1 MSKLQI
7 NFIGEHKPSLGSI
20 QAAGYDIYIS
30 KMEQKGKMVHI
41 ETDLAI
47 ELPPPNKLHLIDG
60 QIISFEYE
68 ASLLPRSGIASKG
81 WILGNCEGL
90 IDADYR
96 GKISAFFWQ
105 VSDLDF
111 PYVVG
116 DRFAQLVF
124 SFALRADFF
133 KVNKLSETVRNI
145 NGYGH
150 TGNK

>member
-1 MSKLQI
+1 MSKLTI

-20 QAAGYDIYIS
+20 QAAGYDLRIS
-30 KMEQKGKMVHI
+30 RMEQTGKMVHI

-47 ELPPPNKLHLIDG
+47 ELPPPNKLCLI
-60 QIISFEYE
+60 ITFEYV

-81 WILGNCEGL
+81 WILGNSTGI

-105 VSDLDF
+105 VSDIDF
-111 PYVVG
+111 PYAIG

-133 KVNKLSETVRNI
+133 KVNSLSETLRSTG
-145 NGYGH
+145 GYGS
-150 TGNK
+150 TGVK

>member
-7 NFIGEHKPSLGSI
+7 NYIGEHKPSLGSL
-20 QAAGYDIYIS
+20 QATGYDLRIS
-30 KMEQKGKMVHI
+30 RIEQKGKLVHI
-41 ETDLAI
+41 ETDVSI

-60 QIISFEYE
+60 QIISFEYV
-68 ASLLPRSGIASKG
+68 ASLLPRSGIASTG
-81 WILGNCEGL
+81 WILGNSKGI

-105 VSDLDF
+105 VSDIDF
-111 PYVVG
+111 PYAIG

-133 KVNKLSETVRNI
+133 KVNSLSETLRSTG
-145 NGYGH
+145 GYGS
-150 TGNK
+150 TGVK